1 MVTLKSVMHTAPF
14 NRGFKEALAGKPMD
28 YNAYDYQ
35 NDQFAYERGRHFAA
49 LYQGTIKNNKKIRY
63 EALDKFNEAVY
74 KNYII

>member
-1 MVTLKSVMHTAPF
+1 
-14 NRGFKEALAGKPMD
+14 MD